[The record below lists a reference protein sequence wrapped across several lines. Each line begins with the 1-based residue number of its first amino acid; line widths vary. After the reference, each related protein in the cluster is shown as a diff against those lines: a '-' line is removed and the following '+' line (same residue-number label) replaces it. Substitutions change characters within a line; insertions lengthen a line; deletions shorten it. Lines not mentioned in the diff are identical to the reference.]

1 MLDNAYDLKAE
12 ERGARQAAQWFR
24 TLAALQE
31 DKGLIASTYIGGS
44 VLSVTPVPGIQHTLF
59 WSP

>member
-44 VLSVTPVPGIQHTLF
+44 VLSVTPVPLEIIV
-59 WSP
+59 